1 MLAGDLRIAGI
12 YRLIQLLFS
21 MKAIFITLLLA
32 LSLPLALVAAEE
44 LHAVAESVHAE
55 VVDHLHAN
63 GDAAHAG
70 DVPAEE
76 NKLTM
81 ITEKF
86 GVTWSTLFAQMVNFC
101 LVAFVLYKFAVK
113 PIAATLDDRQQ
124 KIADGLQYAE
134 EMKNQLAAAE
144 RERAE
149 KVKEAAIEAQRMLTE
164 AREQSKEMIEQKTQ
178 EAANQAEAIIR
189 KASEA
194 TELERK
200 KMLSDVRQ
208 EVARLVVLTSSKVLS
223 RDLSD
228 SEKQTFSDSA
238 AKELASAGN

>member
-1 MLAGDLRIAGI
+1 
-12 YRLIQLLFS
+12 
-21 MKAIFITLLLA
+21 MKATFITLLLA
-32 LSLPLALVAAEE
+32 LSLPLGLIAA
-44 LHAVAESVHAE
+44 
-55 VVDHLHAN
+55 
-63 GDAAHAG
+63 GAAHAAHDAVVAHG
-70 DVPAEE
+70 EEAAPAEG

-81 ITEKF
+81 ITDKF
-86 GVTWSTLFAQMVNFC
+86 GVTVPTLISQMVNFC

-113 PIAATLDDRQQ
+113 PIAATLDERQQ

-134 EMKNQLAAAE
+134 EMKTQLAEAE

-149 KVKEAAIEAQRMLTE
+149 KIKQAAAEAQKILTE
-164 AREQSKEMIEQKTQ
+164 SREQSKEMIEQKTQ
-178 EAANQAEAIIR
+178 EAAAQAEAIIR

-194 TELERK
+194 TELERQ

-208 EVARLVVLTSSKVLS
+208 EVARLVVATSSKVLS

-228 SEKQTFSDSA
+228 TEKQNFSDSA

>member
-1 MLAGDLRIAGI
+1 
-12 YRLIQLLFS
+12 

-32 LSLPLALVAAEE
+32 LSLPLALVAAED
-44 LHAVAESVHAE
+44 LHTAAHAAHGEVVAHVDAHGTAVHAE
-55 VVDHLHAN
+55 
-63 GDAAHAG
+63 AA
-70 DVPAEE
+70 AEE

-86 GVTWSTLFAQMVNFC
+86 GVSLPTLFAQMVNFC
-101 LVAFVLYKFAVK
+101 LVAFVLYKFAIK

-124 KIADGLQYAE
+124 KISDGLQYAE
-134 EMKNQLAAAE
+134 EMKTQLAAAE

-149 KVKEAAIEAQRMLTE
+149 KVKEAAVEAQRMLTE

-178 EAANQAEAIIR
+178 EAAAQAEAIIR

-194 TELERK
+194 TEMERK
-200 KMLSDVRQ
+200 QMISDVRQ
-208 EVARLVVLTSSKVLS
+208 EVARLVVLTSSKVLA
-223 RDLSD
+223 RELSEAD
-228 SEKQTFSDSA
+228 KQTFSDSA